1 VQTRPYY
8 GCFPWERTE
17 VGGDQLG
24 AKHGG
29 EEDMWVDAVVVGG
42 SREMTDMQAS
52 EGEIIV
58 GTF

>member
-1 VQTRPYY
+1 MLSM
-8 GCFPWERTE
+8 
-17 VGGDQLG
+17 GGNRGWWRSAG

-29 EEDMWVDAVVVGG
+29 EEDMWVDAVALGG